1 MMRRDLKL
9 VELFLV
15 EFNRVTGKTYE
26 VREWPDDIQR
36 QTPAVDAIAADITG
50 NTLAIE
56 HTLLQ
61 PFVGERE
68 DYERLRVAIEPLE
81 QDESLRLPNY
91 YVTLSAK
98 VGAIPRGVSW
108 TFVREKIRQWCKNN
122 MHLLPEGCSDA
133 RIGIGPIEI
142 ELRLDKAAI
151 PNTTGR
157 LLVAR
162 NSPPGTF
169 QEVVR
174 QALKKKLS
182 KLANTKADKRI
193 LLLEREVPLY
203 SPNTLTQTIEALS
216 LEFAKLTRINVIWLA
231 DTIPWER
238 EGCIGFGQV
247 WPPPTRTFW
256 RWHKVSPWC
265 IEQGTP

>member
-1 MMRRDLKL
+1 MRRDHKL

-26 VREWPDDIQR
+26 VREWPEDIQR
-36 QTPAVDAIAADITG
+36 QTPAVEAIAADVTG
-50 NTLAIE
+50 KTLAIE

-81 QDESLRLPNY
+81 QDESLRLSNY

-108 TFVREKIRQWCKNN
+108 VSVREKIRHWYKNN
-122 MHLLPEGCSDA
+122 MHLLPAGCSNA
-133 RIGIGPIEI
+133 RIDIGPTEI
-142 ELRLDKAAI
+142 ELRLEKAAI
-151 PNTTGR
+151 PDTAGR

-162 NSPPGTF
+162 YSPPDTF

-182 KLANTKADKRI
+182 KLAKTQAGKRV

-203 SPNTLTQTIEALS
+203 SPKTLTQTIEALCP
-216 LEFAKLTRINVIWLA
+216 EFAELARINEIWLA
-231 DTIPWER
+231 DTTAWER
-238 EGCIGFGQV
+238 EECIGFGQV